1 MKNKFFISFLALLS
15 LVNVFA
21 VDTSNWV
28 KGPDKSWML
37 TVEDALVKA
46 KKTKKKVYVL
56 KTGSDWCGFCIRLRK
71 DVLENKSFKTY
82 ARKNLILVYLDSP
95 RKNPLPPDQAA
106 YNSEASR
113 KYKLG
118 GGVPSALL
126 LDSDGSTIA
135 KIGGYNSKEGVKG
148 YIKRIRTALS
158 EKK

>member
-1 MKNKFFISFLALLS
+1 MKNKFFTSFLALLS

-82 ARKNLILVYLDSP
+82 ARKNL
-95 RKNPLPPDQAA
+95 
-106 YNSEASR
+106 
-113 KYKLG
+113 
-118 GGVPSALL
+118 
-126 LDSDGSTIA
+126 
-135 KIGGYNSKEGVKG
+135 
-148 YIKRIRTALS
+148 
-158 EKK
+158 